1 MGMNQ
6 SEILKLFSLDG
17 RVAIVTGGAGKLGLK
32 HAEIL
37 RDAGATVA
45 LWDIDPQTG
54 ERAKTLGE
62 TVIGM
67 QVDITDQEAVKRA
80 IAELMDRFGR
90 IDVLINNAALDAK
103 PERPE
108 SALQFS
114 PYEKY
119 PLDVWGKELSV
130 GLTGALICTQAVAPT
145 MMAQKS
151 GAVVN
156 ILSTLAID
164 APDNRVYEPGK
175 FKSVAYV
182 TIKSA
187 LLGLTRAWA
196 SYLGPYNARVNAV
209 TFGGVDFWTH
219 GKDFLDKKAQQIMLG
234 RRARPD
240 DYKGVI
246 LFLSSDASGFM
257 TAANVVVD
265 GGKTAW

>member
-1 MGMNQ
+1 MNQ
-6 SEILKLFSLDG
+6 NEILKLFSLEG
-17 RVAIVTGGAGKLGLK
+17 RVAIVTGGAGKLGVK

-37 RDAGATVA
+37 RDAGATVV
-45 LWDIDPQTG
+45 LWDIDPEAN
-54 ERAKTLGE
+54 ERAQSLGK
-62 TVIGM
+62 TVIG
-67 QVDITDQEAVKRA
+67 QRVDITDPDAVKRA
-80 IAELMDRFGR
+80 AAELTDRFGR

-114 PYEKY
+114 PYETY
-119 PLDVWGKELSV
+119 PLDVWQEEFAV
-130 GLTGALICTQAVAPT
+130 GLTGAQISTQAVAPT
-145 MMAQKS
+145 MMAQK
-151 GAVVN
+151 GGVVVN

-164 APDNRVYEPGK
+164 APDSRVYEAGK

-196 SYLGPYNARVNAV
+196 SYLGPYNVRVNAV
-209 TFGGVDFWTH
+209 TFGGVDFGTH
-219 GKDFLDKKAQQIMLG
+219 GKDFLDRKAGQIMLG
-234 RRARPD
+234 RRARPY
-240 DYKGVI
+240 DYKGTI
-246 LFLSSDASGFM
+246 LYLCSDASAFM